1 MIRSNWWIKL
11 WPMKA
16 TMTWATTTI
25 TNATRKSRTAVLL
38 LTTDVRVT
46 SANVPLTLLTMN
58 QPKLAVSQLSA
69 AGRKFPKNQNKPRP
83 PPTGGTPNVGPIV
96 ERIACVMEP
105 MRLPSVTPR
114 TVGQNPPPKT
124 AIGRTPTN
132 TVANSMLGD
141 IQVQK
146 SWIGFPCR
154 SRSGIYSIPPGSTAV
169 TLEPY
174 SPPRPGTCVSTSVVV
189 ATVSPHSP
197 IVRLTAS
204 TGFLGV

>member
-25 TNATRKSRTAVLL
+25 TNATRKSSTAVLL

-69 AGRKFPKNQNKPRP
+69 AGRKFPKNPNEARP
-83 PPTGGTPNVGPIV
+83 STIWGTPKRGPIV
-96 ERIACVMEP
+96 ERIACVTEP

-114 TVGQNPPPKT
+114 TVGQNPPPQT
-124 AIGRTPTN
+124 AIGSTPTN
-132 TVANSMLGD
+132 TVANSIFGD
-141 IQVQK
+141 IHVQK
-146 SWIGFPCR
+146 SWIGLPCR
-154 SRSGIYSIPPGSTAV
+154 SRSGMYSTPPGSTAV
-169 TLEPY
+169 TFEAY
-174 SPPRPGTCVSTSVVV
+174 SPSRTGTCASTSVVV
-189 ATVSPHSP
+189 ATVLSPFPTSRVVSFER
-197 IVRLTAS
+197 I
-204 TGFLGV
+204 LGG